1 MNDADKKETTDNQ
14 LPPPPAEI
22 PAEATEAAPE
32 PSDGEDAGMFSPKPE
47 TPYEC
52 AVAAY
57 LEANASDA
65 LRDKIREAQKN
76 GKDIAQ
82 CYEYIT
88 AQARKEANGS
98 QSVMIADA
106 VVYGWAV
113 HYFEDEW
120 RDELERDK
128 KAAEERKANA
138 ERIKREN
145 EERKA
150 KAKKAEAERVAAMS
164 PEEREAHERAK
175 AEKEAAEAKRKAEA
189 EAKAKA
195 KAERE
200 AKRKAKIEAAER
212 RKAQMEQWKNQ
223 QLSFQF

>member
-1 MNDADKKETTDNQ
+1 MNDTDNQ

-22 PAEATEAAPE
+22 PLDGTETAMNA
-32 PSDGEDAGMFSPKPE
+32 SSGEDAGMFSPQPE

-57 LEANASDA
+57 LETNASDT

-76 GKDIAQ
+76 GKGIAQ

-88 AQARKEANGS
+88 AQARKEAKES

-120 RDELERDK
+120 RDELERDR
-128 KAAEERKANA
+128 KAAEERKASA
-138 ERIKREN
+138 ERLKRES

-150 KAKKAEAERVAAMS
+150 KAKKAEAEHVAAMS
-164 PEEREAHERAK
+164 PAEREAHERAK
-175 AEKEAAEAKRKAEA
+175 AEKAATEAKRKAEA

-195 KAERE
+195 ERE
-200 AKRKAKIEAAER
+200 AKRKEKIEAAKR
-212 RKAQMEQWKNQ
+212 RNDQMEKWKNS

>member
-1 MNDADKKETTDNQ
+1 MNGTDKNEVTDNK

-22 PAEATEAAPE
+22 PAEVTEAVPE
-32 PSDGEDAGMFSPKPE
+32 PSEGEDAGMFSPKPE

-76 GKDIAQ
+76 GKGIDQ

-88 AQARKEANGS
+88 AQARKEAHGS
-98 QSVMIADA
+98 QSVMVADA

-120 RDELERDK
+120 RDELERDR

-138 ERIKREN
+138 ECLKRES

-150 KAKKAEAERVAAMS
+150 KAKKAEAERVASMS
-164 PEEREAHERAK
+164 PEEREAHEHAK
-175 AEKEAAEAKRKAEA
+175 AEKEAEAAKRKE
-189 EAKAKA
+189 
-195 KAERE
+195 
-200 AKRKAKIEAAER
+200 KREAAER
-212 RKAQMEQWKNQ
+212 RKAQREQWKNQ